1 MSESETI
8 TIASRK
14 LAEHK
19 IEPILIDI
27 DGQTWVDM
35 GTGMLADILAAS
47 VQAGA
52 IPGKVMQS
60 GDSVYYF
67 HPDGYDH
74 LAVIIMI
81 KPQ

>member
-14 LAEHK
+14 LVEHK

-27 DGQTWVDM
+27 DGQPWVDM
-35 GTGMLADILAAS
+35 GSGMLADILAAS

-52 IPGKVMQS
+52 IPGKVMMS
-60 GDSVYYF
+60 GDSVYYY